1 MNLNESSESFQ
12 SFSSAL
18 DSFEIASVETCLKN
32 NTIFDS
38 KLHKEYLR
46 FHLTEKLITNEF
58 QFTFIDT
65 AASLTTVKIG
75 NNLNKIYL
83 KTDVRNT
90 QILAPIT
97 FQIYNSFVLNFPLF
111 KGTSIYKD
119 YLGKIIYHLV
129 FSMVLLL
136 DFWLQNH
143 FLDIGK
149 EWMIATKFDIL
160 KFVSVYL
167 NLILFLR
174 KEALSVKFPCSDRVY
189 GSEKNTLL
197 KTVFFSEVGRFRR
210 NYNKFKNNLNHIAEK
225 EAKFLNFCGV
235 IENWVYYTNSIT
247 KELSTEAST
256 LLISEGEV
264 LFENVKKCATI
275 ADLPRNY
282 QDWVEGTV
290 CLWATLIDNILDD
303 FFWRKKM
310 FAIVNKFPLSLVLTT
325 MRFVNPI
332 PFVEKCLSFFLWG
345 PLGVNSLLQ
354 RFGAMVTDHDKTIA
368 KLAIEREKLGSL
380 AIPIEEYIN
389 KSFSNRCSLNE
400 ESTNQDLLAFF
411 SDSNIPH
418 LIESYNAR
426 NSTHR
431 KFKIENCFSLVK
443 LHLRVKEKEK
453 FISALGSPNIIKL
466 ITLISKIF
474 PPLLSE
480 IYSVSNFHD
489 VFQQFFKT
497 LSEILEILEFDYSK
511 KKSDWK
517 TTIEKIKCPIRMFFN
532 IFYDIIYKISHKNP
546 TGENG
551 FHSLVEWFIKLM
563 LNFSQLHS
571 SATFSTCVPNIENQT
586 TSNCVLEKIFSSLS
600 NEEKKNLEQEL
611 NYLILKKEYVGNMK
625 DHENN
630 DLNFIEGKFLDLWF
644 ENVINKSS

>member
-83 KTDVRNT
+83 KTD
-90 QILAPIT
+90 
-97 FQIYNSFVLNFPLF
+97 
-111 KGTSIYKD
+111 
-119 YLGKIIYHLV
+119 
-129 FSMVLLL
+129 
-136 DFWLQNH
+136 
-143 FLDIGK
+143 
-149 EWMIATKFDIL
+149 
-160 KFVSVYL
+160 
-167 NLILFLR
+167 
-174 KEALSVKFPCSDRVY
+174 
-189 GSEKNTLL
+189 
-197 KTVFFSEVGRFRR
+197 
-210 NYNKFKNNLNHIAEK
+210 
-225 EAKFLNFCGV
+225 
-235 IENWVYYTNSIT
+235 
-247 KELSTEAST
+247 
-256 LLISEGEV
+256 
-264 LFENVKKCATI
+264 
-275 ADLPRNY
+275 
-282 QDWVEGTV
+282 
-290 CLWATLIDNILDD
+290 
-303 FFWRKKM
+303 
-310 FAIVNKFPLSLVLTT
+310 TT